1 MSASSRGL
9 SRACV
14 LRPWACSPEPKAGR
28 PDEDRVGVD
37 NLTGVTALV
46 AKALALV
53 AIVAIGYGIKKLGWA
68 SPRDFTLLSHIV
80 LRITMPA
87 ALITYFND
95 FTVTWALLG
104 ISALAIAFNVIQQ
117 VIGYLLT
124 RHASQGDR
132 AFAVLN
138 SGSYNIGAFSMPY
151 IAGFLGPGPVLY
163 TSMFDIGNSVGSAGV
178 GYGWGMSL
186 AHGEGRPKLKP
197 FLGKVAQSHL
207 FWLYLGLA
215 AFRLADLHVPG
226 PLLTL
231 TSTVGAAN
239 PFMAMLMIGVG
250 LEIRLHRSKYAKAAK
265 YLAVRYACSTVFALA
280 VWFGLP
286 MSQDVRMVI
295 VMLLF
300 APMASMLVG
309 FTAQAKLDV
318 ETSAFMTSVTILVA
332 IVVMPALMLGLG

>member
-1 MSASSRGL
+1 MI
-9 SRACV
+9 
-14 LRPWACSPEPKAGR
+14 
-28 PDEDRVGVD
+28 D
-37 NLTGVTALV
+37 LV

-53 AIVAIGYGIKKLGWA
+53 AIVGIGFGIKKIGWA
-68 SPRDFTLLSHIV
+68 RPRDFTLLSHIV
-80 LRITMPA
+80 LKITMPA

-95 FTVTWALLG
+95 FTVGWALLG
-104 ISALAIAFNVIQQ
+104 ISALAFGFNLTQQ
-117 VIGYLLT
+117 VLGFLLA
-124 RHASQGDR
+124 RRAGRSEQ

-151 IAGFLGPGPVLY
+151 VAGFLGPGPVLY

-186 AHGEGRPKLKP
+186 AQGEGRPKLRS
-197 FLGKVAQSHL
+197 FLAKVAQSHL

-231 TSTVGAAN
+231 TRTVGAAN
-239 PFMAMLMIGVG
+239 PFLAMLMIGVG
-250 LEIRLHRSKYAKAAK
+250 LEIKLHRSKYAKAVR
-265 YLAVRYACSTVFALA
+265 YLAVRYTCSTVFALA
-280 VWFGLP
+280 TWHLLP
-286 MSQDVRMVI
+286 MSAPVRMVV

-332 IVVMPALMLGLG
+332 IVVMPLLLVWLG